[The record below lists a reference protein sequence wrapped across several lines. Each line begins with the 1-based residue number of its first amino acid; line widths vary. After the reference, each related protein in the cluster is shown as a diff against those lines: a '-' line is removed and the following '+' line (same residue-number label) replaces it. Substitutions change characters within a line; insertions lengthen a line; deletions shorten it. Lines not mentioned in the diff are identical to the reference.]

1 MTNPIKTVKDLEVY
15 NESFSLGMEIYYITR
30 SFPKEERYS
39 LIDQIIRSSR
49 SVTANIR
56 ESYAKRNYLKLFQR
70 YLFDALG
77 SAEETR
83 TWLEYSLSCN
93 YIAEDKFNKL
103 DATYDT
109 LSAKIYKLIK
119 NWKNYEK

>member
-15 NESFSLGMEIYYITR
+15 NESFSLGMEIFHIAR
-30 SFPKEERYS
+30 NFPKEERYS

-56 ESYAKRNYLKLFQR
+56 EGYAKRYYLKLFQR
-70 YLFDALG
+70 HLFDALG
-77 SAEETR
+77 SAEATR

-93 YIAEDKFNKL
+93 YITEDKFNKL

-119 NWKNYEK
+119 NWKNYEN

>member
-1 MTNPIKTVKDLEVY
+1 MTNPIKTVKDLKVY
-15 NESFSLGMEIYYITR
+15 NESFSLGMEIFHITR
-30 SFPKEERYS
+30 NFPKEEKYS

-56 ESYAKRNYLKLFQR
+56 EGYAKRNYLKLFQR
-70 YLFDALG
+70 HLFDALG

-83 TWLEYSLSCN
+83 TWLEFALSCN
-93 YIAEDKFNKL
+93 YITKDKCKKL
-103 DATYDT
+103 DTAYDA

-119 NWKNYEK
+119 NWKNFE